1 MSEEVIVQD
10 TNVLEVP
17 AEVIEAPPEPEL
29 RYEYQPTD
37 AEGRSIGGKQVILY
51 RTPDELAEKLR
62 DQNISL
68 VRKLRQVTKEARL
81 GRGEDSIPDDAE
93 RFAQPV
99 DFQPK
104 PLSAG
109 ERYAI
114 SQDLNDPEK
123 FEAARDRLLE
133 SAIGASPE
141 DLRKTLNQQQITT
154 MQLLA
159 RHNAA
164 IFMEKHPEFYS
175 VTENLEVLT
184 NWMIKNRLSP
194 TVANFE
200 RANSTMTEAGLLL
213 SPPIVREVAPVVNAP
228 ENTVP
233 NAEPVAPVTRISD
246 SAQPQQPSQP
256 ARVPSGLN
264 SRVASNTGVQPN
276 TGILTLADIDRMSS
290 DEYKRRLL
298 TDPKFSET
306 VDKLEASRPAKA
318 RR

>member
-1 MSEEVIVQD
+1 MSEEIVLD
-10 TNVLEVP
+10 TIVPEVP
-17 AEVIEAPPEPEL
+17 VEVEIPVEVPEL
-29 RYEYQPTD
+29 IYRYQPTD
-37 AEGRSIGGKQVILY
+37 ESGRNIGGEQVIKY
-51 RTPDELAEKLR
+51 RTSEELADKMR
-62 DQNISL
+62 DNSVHLI
-68 VRKLRQVTKEARL
+68 RKLRQVTKEARL

-159 RHNAA
+159 RQNAA

-200 RANSTMTEAGLLL
+200 RANSTMNEAGLLL
-213 SPPIVREVAPVVNAP
+213 SPPIVREVAPVANTP

-256 ARVPSGLN
+256 VRIPSGLN
-264 SRVASNTGVQPN
+264 SRVASNTGVSPN
-276 TGILTLADIDRMSS
+276 TGTLTLADIDRMSS

-298 TDPKFSET
+298 TDPKFSEN
-306 VDKLEASRPAKA
+306 VDKLEAIRPQKA